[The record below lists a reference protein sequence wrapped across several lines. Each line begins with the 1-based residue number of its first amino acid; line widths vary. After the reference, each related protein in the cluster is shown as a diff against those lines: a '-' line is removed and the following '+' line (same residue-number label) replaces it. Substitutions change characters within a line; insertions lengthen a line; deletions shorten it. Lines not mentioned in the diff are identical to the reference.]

1 MTAMTM
7 SNLLRGLAVVSVMSL
22 AACQVPPKRANTDSA
37 GSTAAARPAT
47 SQPTSQQPAATNSA
61 PAIAFH
67 LAQTKQAQGLAR
79 VQLNQNTSL
88 YAVPQPVLT
97 QADLQQIV
105 PIQNKNGQ
113 VFLRFDFTQQGTA
126 KLAQLTRQSVGN
138 YLIISAN
145 GKLVSVPRIAAAY
158 TDGKFPVPVKN
169 AEEARAMLQVLRQ
182 PAK

>member
-37 GSTAAARPAT
+37 GSTATRAAA
-47 SQPTSQQPAATNSA
+47 SQPASQQPAATNSA

-105 PIQNKNGQ
+105 PVQNKNGQ

-126 KLAQLTRQSVGN
+126 KLAQVTRQSVGN